1 MLVWWPR
8 QALAEEGA
16 QPSLHLLGHL
26 DLRRAPGD
34 PDRRAQRAQVGAA
47 GTAGAEVQHDPR
59 DGDGAQLATEER
71 RHPGDRL
78 AARQPHRRVSISD
91 SKNPRSGGSVAN
103 NAWNAS
109 RSTASTL
116 VAQVARTVA
125 ERGRSLT
132 SAISPKH
139 SPGPSRLSGVGS
151 APPPSLRTS
160 TSPSLTP

>member
-1 MLVWWPR
+1 MLVWRLW
-8 QALAEEGA
+8 QAPAEEGA
-16 QPSLHLLGHL
+16 QPPLHLLGHL
-26 DLRRAPGD
+26 DVRRAPGD
-34 PDRRAQRAQVGAA
+34 PDRRAQRPQIGAA
-47 GTAGAEVQHDPR
+47 GSARAEVQDEAR
-59 DGDGAQLATEER
+59 DVDRAQLAAEER

-78 AARQPHRRVSISD
+78 AAGQSHRRVSISD

-103 NAWNAS
+103 SAWNAS

-151 APPPSLRTS
+151 AAPPFLSTS
-160 TSPSLTP
+160 TSPSVTT